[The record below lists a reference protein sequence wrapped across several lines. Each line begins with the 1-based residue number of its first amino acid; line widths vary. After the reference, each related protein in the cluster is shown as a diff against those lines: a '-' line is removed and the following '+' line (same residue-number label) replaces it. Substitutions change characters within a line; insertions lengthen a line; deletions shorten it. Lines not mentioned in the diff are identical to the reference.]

1 MQRPFESL
9 QVRRLDAEIMVMGRS
24 TEAAQPRRET
34 RLRAVFSDPPMLD
47 RLAWREGISAQTLI
61 SEDRGLI
68 ARAFGTLYVAGSA
81 IGFLI
86 LALGEPL
93 EHGREVVFTLSSIA
107 LLLGVICFI
116 GYRRLP
122 RWFFTANLTLGSLM
136 ITGAAASA
144 ADGAESIY
152 GFFYIWVVIMAFL
165 FFPIKAAAAQ
175 AVFAAVAYG
184 AVLIV
189 GDPPYATSI
198 LLAAGA
204 TIGTTGLL
212 IGFVRSHTERMA
224 TGLASEAH
232 TDPITGLMNRRG
244 FDQRFEREVD
254 QARRTHRPLSLVI
267 CDLDRFKAVNDE
279 LGHEEGDLA
288 LRRTAVAIVEAT
300 RAADVVARLGGEE
313 FAVLLPDTDGRGAYS
328 VAERIR
334 DSVRVEFDGFP
345 VKLTTSCGVAS
356 LAVGADHEV
365 LYRHADAALYS
376 AKEAGRNRT
385 EAHEQNTVPLRL
397 LPGRTGV

>member
-1 MQRPFESL
+1 MK
-9 QVRRLDAEIMVMGRS
+9 
-24 TEAAQPRRET
+24 
-34 RLRAVFSDPPMLD
+34 D
-47 RLAWREGISAQTLI
+47 RLTWREGISTETLI

-68 ARAFGTLYVAGSA
+68 ARAFGTLYVTGSGT
-81 IGFLI
+81 GFLI

-93 EHGREVVFTLSSIA
+93 EHGREVVAGLAGVA
-107 LLLGVICFI
+107 LLLGLVCFV
-116 GYRRLP
+116 GYSRLP
-122 RWFFTANLTLGSLM
+122 RWFFSAMLTLGSLM
-136 ITGAAASA
+136 ITGAALTAT
-144 ADGAESIY
+144 DGAEPVY

-165 FFPIKAAAAQ
+165 FFPIRAAAGQ
-175 AVFAAVAYG
+175 AIFAAIAYG
-184 AVLIV
+184 AVLLTS
-189 GDPPYATSI
+189 DAPYATSI
-198 LLAAGA
+198 LLSATA

-224 TGLASEAH
+224 TGLASAAH

-244 FDQRFEREVD
+244 FDERFRREVEH
-254 QARRTHRPLSLVI
+254 ARRTHRPLSLVI

-313 FAVLLPDTDGRGAYS
+313 FAVLLPDTDGRGSFS

-345 VKLTTSCGVAS
+345 VRLTTSCGVAS
-356 LAVGADHEV
+356 LAVGADHDV
-365 LYRHADAALYS
+365 LYRNADAALYS

-385 EAHEQNTVPLRL
+385 EAHEQSTVPLRL
-397 LPGRTGV
+397 LRGRT